1 MGVAEGQVRGWQGGA
16 EEGPRMGYVG
26 KMRRLMR
33 VKCFERTG
41 LLGDDYKASGGV
53 GMDWQSVLY
62 KICASMV
69 S

>member
-1 MGVAEGQVRGWQGGA
+1 
-16 EEGPRMGYVG
+16 MGYVG